1 MVTRRYRV
9 GIDIDKYAKRFIVGC
24 IVSFLFGACLCTTMV
39 SAIML
44 RTHEAQVVQ
53 MNERFES
60 AFTEQEAIFNAEKD
74 AYIVEI
80 ETLETENSVLEQ
92 RLNNAIAEKDQILE
106 LQQADFELLQKY
118 WYVLKE
124 AEPGSG
130 LTLEVLRFADEE
142 CQKWDIN
149 PDWMWHVYQHESHWT
164 TNIDNYAGSGAR
176 GLGQVMPSAGKEMWE
191 RILGHGAGTFTLDM
205 LYDPYVNVEI
215 TVAIIGRNME
225 KYDSMATSLKL
236 YSGGSSSYYDVIVGM
251 AAEHGI
257 TLTENNTHYPQ

>member
-9 GIDIDKYAKRFIVGC
+9 GIDIDKYAKRFIAGC

-106 LQQADFELLQKY
+106 LQQADFELLQRSAKNGISIQTGCGMY
-118 WYVLKE
+118 ISMS
-124 AEPGSG
+124 PIGQQI
-130 LTLEVLRFADEE
+130 LT
-142 CQKWDIN
+142 I
-149 PDWMWHVYQHESHWT
+149 M
-164 TNIDNYAGSGAR
+164 
-176 GLGQVMPSAGKEMWE
+176 
-191 RILGHGAGTFTLDM
+191 LDQE
-205 LYDPYVNVEI
+205 LVV
-215 TVAIIGRNME
+215 
-225 KYDSMATSLKL
+225 
-236 YSGGSSSYYDVIVGM
+236 
-251 AAEHGI
+251 
-257 TLTENNTHYPQ
+257 